1 MMLPMMH
8 KAKTPAKMAQ
18 DLKVIEADPDIPPNE
33 TIYIKNINDR
43 VKLSVLK
50 AYLEQIFNQFGTIRQ
65 IVAMGSFWRR

>member
-43 VKLSVLK
+43 VKLSGR
-50 AYLEQIFNQFGTIRQ
+50 N
-65 IVAMGSFWRR
+65 